1 MKNKKK
7 IIFLVS
13 EDKYYIYDFINK
25 VKNYK
30 SLDIKLIVIQKYKE
44 TFKRKII
51 LSLLFG
57 LLNTTY
63 LIYQISFKRSSLSI
77 KNLCDKNNI
86 NYFTTNN
93 LNNSKT
99 LKRIKMT
106 KADLIINLNVM
117 KLIKK
122 NFLKKINYKLINFH
136 PGILPKYRGLYSTFY
151 KLLNKEKF
159 FGMSAHY
166 MEDKIDSGPI
176 ISVLKEK
183 INGKNL
189 FDCYRKIYEVMIFK
203 LLKLTINIH
212 SKTRL
217 KKTNKAFK
225 IYKTPSF
232 LQILKFKINLF

>member
-99 LKRIKMT
+99 
-106 KADLIINLNVM
+106 
-117 KLIKK
+117 
-122 NFLKKINYKLINFH
+122 
-136 PGILPKYRGLYSTFY
+136 
-151 KLLNKEKF
+151 
-159 FGMSAHY
+159 
-166 MEDKIDSGPI
+166 
-176 ISVLKEK
+176 
-183 INGKNL
+183 
-189 FDCYRKIYEVMIFK
+189 
-203 LLKLTINIH
+203 
-212 SKTRL
+212 
-217 KKTNKAFK
+217 
-225 IYKTPSF
+225 
-232 LQILKFKINLF
+232 